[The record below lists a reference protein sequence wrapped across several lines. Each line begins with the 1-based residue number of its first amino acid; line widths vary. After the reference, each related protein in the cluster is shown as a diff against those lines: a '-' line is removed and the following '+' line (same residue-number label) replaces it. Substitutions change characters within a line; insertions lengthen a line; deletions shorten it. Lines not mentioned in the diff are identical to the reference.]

1 MKLLKKRDLNGEG
14 GIMYDD
20 VCESLPKAEK
30 IVQTLTGDGK
40 LIQVLVHVEKKS
52 VLGLNYPPFF

>member
-1 MKLLKKRDLNGEG
+1 
-14 GIMYDD
+14 MYDD

-40 LIQVLVHVEKKS
+40 LVQV
-52 VLGLNYPPFF
+52 F